1 MFFRN
6 VAVTMLQIVHKVVR
20 HYFLV
25 INASAFGLTGSVAT
39 ATYFYFPYKYLRKF
53 DLTDTANLFQVTT

>member
-25 INASAFGLTGSVAT
+25 INASAFDLTGSVAT

-53 DLTDTANLFQVTT
+53 DLTDTANLFQVIT